1 MYIFEK
7 IGVNLNINFFALLL
21 FVIHI
26 FLMLLPLIS
35 IMIFIKKVKRKL
47 FYFPILILILLAE
60 GALLF
65 LAGLFSMP
73 FQSYRKCPV
82 VVSGYSLDDLRQPD
96 DLKKS
101 GEYNQIIR
109 CGTVADL
116 FYKKVE
122 IREFSIPE
130 DNIYKAIS
138 AILKADFYDDVLIKI
153 FTTPPSLF
161 ANGKPVVLIDY
172 KKSDDS
178 ILITI
183 ITTHETIMT
192 TRKKRI
198 NEWFNDCK

>member
-7 IGVNLNINFFALLL
+7 IGVNLNLDFVALLNY
-21 FVIHI
+21 VILN

-47 FYFPILILILLAE
+47 FYSPILILILLAE
-60 GALLF
+60 GALF
-65 LAGLFSMP
+65 FAAGLFSMSL
-73 FQSYRKCPV
+73 QGGKRCPV

-96 DLKKS
+96 DLKKY
-101 GEYNQIIR
+101 GKYNQNIW
-109 CGTVADL
+109 CGNGADF

-122 IREFSIPE
+122 IKEYAILE
-130 DNIYKAIS
+130 NNIDKAVS

-153 FTTPPSLF
+153 FTTPPF

-183 ITTHETIMT
+183 MTTHKTIITTHK
-192 TRKKRI
+192 RRI
-198 NEWFNDCK
+198 NE

>member
-7 IGVNLNINFFALLL
+7 IGVNLNLDFVALLNY
-21 FVIHI
+21 VILN

-47 FYFPILILILLAE
+47 FYSPILILILLAE
-60 GALLF
+60 GALF
-65 LAGLFSMP
+65 FAAGLFSMSL
-73 FQSYRKCPV
+73 QGGKRCPV

-96 DLKKS
+96 VLKK
-101 GEYNQIIR
+101 YKYKRDIW
-109 CGTVADL
+109 CGRGTDL

-122 IREFSIPE
+122 IKEYAILE
-130 DNIYKAIS
+130 NNIDKAVS

-153 FTTPPSLF
+153 FTTPPF

-183 ITTHETIMT
+183 MTTH
-192 TRKKRI
+192 KRRI
-198 NEWFNDCK
+198 K

>member
-7 IGVNLNINFFALLL
+7 IGVNLNLDFAALLNY
-21 FVIHI
+21 VILN

-47 FYFPILILILLAE
+47 FYSPILILILLAE
-60 GALLF
+60 GALF
-65 LAGLFSMP
+65 FAAGLFSMSL
-73 FQSYRKCPV
+73 QGGKRCPV

-96 DLKKS
+96 DLKKY
-101 GEYNQIIR
+101 GKYNQNIW
-109 CGTVADL
+109 CGNGEDL

-122 IREFSIPE
+122 ISEYAIPE
-130 DNIYKAIS
+130 DNIGKAVS

-153 FTTPPSLF
+153 FTTPSSR
-161 ANGKPVVLIDY
+161 NVKPTVFIDY

-183 ITTHETIMT
+183 ITTHKTIT
-192 TRKKRI
+192 TTHKRRI
-198 NEWFNDCK
+198 NE

>member
-7 IGVNLNINFFALLL
+7 IGVNLNLDFVALLI
-21 FVIHI
+21 FVIEI
-26 FLMLLPLIS
+26 FLILLPLIS

-47 FYFPILILILLAE
+47 FYSPILILILLAE
-60 GALLF
+60 GALF
-65 LAGLFSMP
+65 FAAGLFSMSL
-73 FQSYRKCPV
+73 QGGKRCPV

-96 DLKKS
+96 VLKK
-101 GEYNQIIR
+101 YKYKRDIW
-109 CGTVADL
+109 CGRGTDL

-122 IREFSIPE
+122 ISEFAILE
-130 DNIYKAIS
+130 NNIDKAIS

-153 FTTPPSLF
+153 FTTPPF

-183 ITTHETIMT
+183 MTTHKTITTTHK
-192 TRKKRI
+192 RRI
-198 NEWFNDCK
+198 NE

>member
-7 IGVNLNINFFALLL
+7 IRVNLNLDFVALLNY
-21 FVIHI
+21 VILN

-35 IMIFIKKVKRKL
+35 IIIFIKKVKRKL
-47 FYFPILILILLAE
+47 FYSPILILILLAE
-60 GALLF
+60 GALF
-65 LAGLFSMP
+65 FAAGLFSMSL
-73 FQSYRKCPV
+73 QGGKRCPV

-96 DLKKS
+96 VLKK
-101 GEYNQIIR
+101 YKYKRDIW
-109 CGTVADL
+109 CGRGTDL

-122 IREFSIPE
+122 IKEYAILE
-130 DNIYKAIS
+130 NNIDKAVS

-153 FTTPPSLF
+153 FTTPPF

-183 ITTHETIMT
+183 MTTHKTITTTHK
-192 TRKKRI
+192 RRI
-198 NEWFNDCK
+198 NE

>member
-122 IREFSIPE
+122 IREYTIPE
-130 DNIYKAIS
+130 NNIYKAIS

-153 FTTPPSLF
+153 FTTPSF
-161 ANGKPVVLIDY
+161 GNAKPAVLIDY

-178 ILITI
+178 ISITI
-183 ITTHETIMT
+183 ITTH
-192 TRKKRI
+192 KKRI
-198 NEWFNDCK
+198 NE

>member
-7 IGVNLNINFFALLL
+7 IGVNLNLDFVALLI
-21 FVIHI
+21 FVIEI
-26 FLMLLPLIS
+26 FLILLPLIS
-35 IMIFIKKVKRKL
+35 IIIFIKKVKKKL
-47 FYFPILILILLAE
+47 FYSPILILILLAE
-60 GALLF
+60 GALF
-65 LAGLFSMP
+65 FAAGLFSMSL
-73 FQSYRKCPV
+73 QGGKRCPV

-96 DLKKS
+96 VLKK
-101 GEYNQIIR
+101 YKYKRDIW
-109 CGTVADL
+109 CGRGIDL

-122 IREFSIPE
+122 IKEYAILE
-130 DNIYKAIS
+130 NNIDKAVS

-183 ITTHETIMT
+183 ITTHKTIT
-192 TRKKRI
+192 TTHKRRI
-198 NEWFNDCK
+198 NE

>member
-7 IGVNLNINFFALLL
+7 IGVNLKLDFTALLNY
-21 FVIHI
+21 VILN

-47 FYFPILILILLAE
+47 FYSPILILILLAE
-60 GALLF
+60 GALF
-65 LAGLFSMP
+65 FAASLFSMSL
-73 FQSYRKCPV
+73 QGGKRCPV
-82 VVSGYSLDDLRQPD
+82 VVSGYSLDDLRQLD
-96 DLKKS
+96 VLKK
-101 GEYNQIIR
+101 YKYKRDIW
-109 CGTVADL
+109 CGRGTDL

-122 IREFSIPE
+122 ISEFAIPE
-130 DNIYKAIS
+130 DNIGKAVS

-153 FTTPPSLF
+153 FTTPPF

-183 ITTHETIMT
+183 ITTHKTIT
-192 TRKKRI
+192 
-198 NEWFNDCK
+198 

>member
-7 IGVNLNINFFALLL
+7 IGVNLKLDFVALLL

-35 IMIFIKKVKRKL
+35 IIIFIKKVKRKL
-47 FYFPILILILLAE
+47 FYSPILILILLAE

-96 DLKKS
+96 DLKKP

-109 CGTVADL
+109 CGTVADF

-122 IREFSIPE
+122 ISEFAIPE
-130 DNIYKAIS
+130 NNIYKAVS

-153 FTTPPSLF
+153 FTTPPF
-161 ANGKPVVLIDY
+161 ANAKPTVLIDY

-178 ILITI
+178 ISITI
-183 ITTHETIMT
+183 ITTH
-192 TRKKRI
+192 KKRI
-198 NEWFNDCK
+198 NE

>member
-7 IGVNLNINFFALLL
+7 IGVNLNLDFAALLL
-21 FVIHI
+21 FVIKI
-26 FLMLLPLIS
+26 FLILLPLIS
-35 IMIFIKKVKRKL
+35 IIIFIKKVKKKL
-47 FYFPILILILLAE
+47 FYSPILILILLAE
-60 GALLF
+60 GALF
-65 LAGLFSMP
+65 FAAGLFSMSL
-73 FQSYRKCPV
+73 QGGKRCPV

-96 DLKKS
+96 VLKK
-101 GEYNQIIR
+101 YKYKRDIW
-109 CGTVADL
+109 CGRGTDL

-122 IREFSIPE
+122 IKEYAILE
-130 DNIYKAIS
+130 NNIDKAVS

-183 ITTHETIMT
+183 ITTHKTIT
-192 TRKKRI
+192 TTHKRRI
-198 NEWFNDCK
+198 NE

>member
-7 IGVNLNINFFALLL
+7 IGVNLKLDFTALLNY
-21 FVIHI
+21 VILN

-47 FYFPILILILLAE
+47 FYSPILILILLAE
-60 GALLF
+60 GALF
-65 LAGLFSMP
+65 FAAGLFSMSL
-73 FQSYRKCPV
+73 QGGKRCPV

-96 DLKKS
+96 VLKK
-101 GEYNQIIR
+101 YKYKRDIW
-109 CGTVADL
+109 CGRGTDL

-122 IREFSIPE
+122 IKEYAILE
-130 DNIYKAIS
+130 NNIDKAVS

-153 FTTPPSLF
+153 FTTPPF
-161 ANGKPVVLIDY
+161 ANAKPVVLIDY

-183 ITTHETIMT
+183 MTTHKTIITTHK
-192 TRKKRI
+192 RRI
-198 NEWFNDCK
+198 NE